1 MHLTTGLLRWVAF
14 GERDLIKEDCCI
26 TSIVK
31 KKLLEIFY
39 GWYIFH
45 CVHKKYICIYCKHT
59 ITHLLSVHKLMQC
72 RCFVINWINGSGT
85 KIIFFSMF
93 KPGIYK
99 YSFFVFDLSPFD
111 CVDVMQVVGEEK

>member
-1 MHLTTGLLRWVAF
+1 M
-14 GERDLIKEDCCI
+14 KEDCCI

-72 RCFVINWINGSGT
+72 RCFVISWINGSGT